1 MMLGLGVLIPVSSV
15 ATDAEAA
22 ALTASYA
29 AENAGGNGYSAVT
42 TPTLSV
48 GTINSGG
55 FSVLTVLPAGGNNS
69 GYGYTLANGVPSA
82 SLLTSL
88 GLSPTQ
94 TSFNA
99 AQTIAILNAMQ
110 GSTPASGSG
119 NSSAPSA
126 CTYNLGSSDTTSCL
140 TLGSMSISTG
150 LAFAVGGG
158 LLLLALAFGG
168 SKP

>member
-1 MMLGLGVLIPVSSV
+1 MLGLGVLIPVSSV

-29 AENAGGNGYSAVT
+29 AENAGGNGYSAVA

-55 FSVLTVLPAGGNNS
+55 FSVLTVLPAGGIS

-99 AQTIAILNAMQ
+99 AQTITILNAMQ

-168 SKP
+168 RKL

>member
-29 AENAGGNGYSAVT
+29 AENAGGNGYSAVA

-48 GTINSGG
+48 GKINTGG
-55 FSVLTVLPAGGNNS
+55 FAVLTVLPAGFS

-99 AQTIAILNAMQ
+99 AQTVTILNAMQ
-110 GSTPASGSG
+110 GSTPTSGSG

-168 SKP
+168 SKL